1 MGPFSASDRHDLPGL
16 IDEPVPGFATQRDDI
31 VVGLEYPVGKPVIA
45 HELPYVF
52 DGVQLGRSWWQEHQC
67 DVGWDLEPA
76 GGVPSGPVDDEYS
89 VSAWCHQGRDFIKMP
104 LHGLSVAAGQDKART
119 DTARGTD
126 GTKDIGRLRALV
138 PGRRGSAAASR
149 PAPGEHGFLAD
160 PGLILPPNFYRGVGR
175 EPGSDLPQPGGEV
188 FFKSSTANSFCPLW
202 RGRADILRNPSALNS
217 RPTVVSSTEM
227 RNSSNIQCA
236 RSFRRQRTTPW
247 IAGIGP
253 LSTSRA
259 SACRCLSLS
268 LAGLPVALPSIR
280 PSGPLALKR
289 RTQSRTTWSPTVPI
303 RAAPCDGHHRKSQ
316 PAQEAAGSV
325 QHPSTPWLTAEAPDH
340 QNLPVTQPLCP

>member
-1 MGPFSASDRHDLPGL
+1 MDYLYDLRRASPKGSTLHADRGQCSTP
-16 IDEPVPGFATQRDDI
+16 IDR
-31 VVGLEYPVGKPVIA
+31 
-45 HELPYVF
+45 
-52 DGVQLGRSWWQEHQC
+52 
-67 DVGWDLEPA
+67 
-76 GGVPSGPVDDEYS
+76 
-89 VSAWCHQGRDFIKMP
+89 
-104 LHGLSVAAGQDKART
+104 QDKART

-126 GTKDIGRLRALV
+126 GTEDIGRLRALV
-138 PGRRGSAAASR
+138 PERRGSAAASR

-188 FFKSSTANSFCPLW
+188 FLKSSTANSFCPLW

-303 RAAPCDGHHRKSQ
+303 RAA
-316 PAQEAAGSV
+316 SV
-325 QHPSTPWLTAEAPDH
+325 RRPPS
-340 QNLPVTQPLCP
+340 

>member
-1 MGPFSASDRHDLPGL
+1 
-16 IDEPVPGFATQRDDI
+16 
-31 VVGLEYPVGKPVIA
+31 
-45 HELPYVF
+45 
-52 DGVQLGRSWWQEHQC
+52 
-67 DVGWDLEPA
+67 
-76 GGVPSGPVDDEYS
+76 
-89 VSAWCHQGRDFIKMP
+89 MP

-126 GTKDIGRLRALV
+126 GTEDIGRLRALV
-138 PGRRGSAAASR
+138 PERRGSAAASR

-188 FFKSSTANSFCPLW
+188 FLKSSTANSFCPLW

-259 SACRCLSLS
+259 SACRCLSS
-268 LAGLPVALPSIR
+268 SVRRLAVNLRPLVETENPVTDHLEPDS
-280 PSGPLALKR
+280 
-289 RTQSRTTWSPTVPI
+289 TE
-303 RAAPCDGHHRKSQ
+303 GHHRNLSQ
-316 PAQEAAGSV
+316 RKKPPALSILRRLV
-325 QHPSTPWLTAEAPDH
+325 AEAPDH
-340 QNLPVTQPLCP
+340 QNLPVTQLLCPWRTSVSVRLIETSCFGNPLALQCSMV

>member
-16 IDEPVPGFATQRDDI
+16 IDELVPGFATQRDDI

-52 DGVQLGRSWWQEHQC
+52 DRVQLGRSWWQEHQC

-138 PGRRGSAAASR
+138 PERRGSAAASR

-188 FFKSSTANSFCPLW
+188 FFKILDGKLVLPLVAWSRRYLAKPQRPQFTAHRRLIN
-202 RGRADILRNPSALNS
+202 RNAELFEYPMRQVLSAPTHDTVDRRNRSALNKPS
-217 RPTVVSSTEM
+217 ER
-227 RNSSNIQCA
+227 
-236 RSFRRQRTTPW
+236 
-247 IAGIGP
+247 
-253 LSTSRA
+253 LSLPVIELGRL
-259 SACRCLSLS
+259 ACR
-268 LAGLPVALPSIR
+268 LAVNQTIR
-280 PSGPLALKR
+280 PLGVE
-289 RTQSRTTWSPTVPI
+289 T
-303 RAAPCDGHHRKSQ
+303 
-316 PAQEAAGSV
+316 E
-325 QHPSTPWLTAEAPDH
+325 
-340 QNLPVTQPLCP
+340 NPVTDHLEPDSTDPRRLRATATIVNLSQRKKPPALSSILRRLG